1 MSSPREHLRGSS
13 PSRCG
18 AAFACVVTLG
28 SLSVLTSCS
37 NEPPVTTELTPT
49 EATLAGSATP
59 TPNKDVL
66 AAREAR
72 LTTTQASTFSKLLT
86 KNRAEQGATFVATV
100 PYGRAATFTISGQVD
115 WINYAGN
122 ATLSVT
128 RSDGQ
133 PETPVALAW
142 NLRQMV
148 QQVEGLEAAM
158 EAKGRTGV
166 RFTTR
171 QINPKTSPLDRVIV
185 LINSMSNE
193 RPENPILLRQRTDV
207 AFAGA
212 ADLNGKTMD
221 RYRYGNTTYWV
232 NKAGSV
238 DKLVAN
244 FKDFAGPV
252 EIVFTDKGEKVPTI
266 PAPETVVAAADV
278 QDVLD
283 QLSKIRSTGVT
294 G

>member
-1 MSSPREHLRGSS
+1 MSSPREHLRSS
-13 PSRCG
+13 IPSRRG
-18 AAFACVVTLG
+18 AAFAFVVTLG

-37 NEPPVTTELTPT
+37 NDSSITTELTPT
-49 EATLAGSATP
+49 EANAAGSATA

-66 AAREAR
+66 APGETR
-72 LTTTQASTFSKLLT
+72 LTTAQASTFSKLLT
-86 KNRAEQGATFVATV
+86 KNRADQGASFVATV
-100 PYGRAATFTISGQVD
+100 PYGPAATFTISGQVD

-133 PETPVALAW
+133 PEAPVALAW
-142 NLRQMV
+142 NLQQMV
-148 QQVEGLEAAM
+148 QQIEGLEAAM
-158 EAKGRTGV
+158 EAKGRSGV

-207 AFAGA
+207 AFVGT
-212 ADLNGKTMD
+212 ADLNGTALD

-232 NKAGSV
+232 NNAGSV

-252 EIVFTDKGEKVPTI
+252 EIVFSEKGAKVPTI
-266 PAPETVVAAADV
+266 PAPESVVAAAEV

-283 QLSKIRSTGVT
+283 QLSKIRSTGGT